1 MRRLSSI
8 AVPVALAAAL
18 ALPVLTGCGKKAEQA
33 APAAQAADSTALPT
47 GAAAI
52 DSARSKAAAASAASK
67 QAEQALKT
75 YICTMDADVVA
86 HEPGR
91 CPKCGMELVEKK

>member
-1 MRRLSSI
+1 MHRTSTL
-8 AVPVALAAAL
+8 AVPVALAALL
-18 ALPVLTGCGKKAEQA
+18 ALPVLAGCGKKAEQA
-33 APAAQAADSTALPT
+33 KPAAQAADSTAVPT

-75 YICTMDADVVA
+75 YTCTMHPEVVT